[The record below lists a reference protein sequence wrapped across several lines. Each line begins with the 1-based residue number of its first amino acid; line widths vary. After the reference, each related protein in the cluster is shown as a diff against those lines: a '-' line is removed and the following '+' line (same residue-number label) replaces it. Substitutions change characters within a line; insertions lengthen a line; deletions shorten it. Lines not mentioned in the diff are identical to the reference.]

1 MRISDWSSDV
11 CSSDL
16 YLDAMRAKIAAV
28 TARLGELTNHVPGAE
43 VVVKPVEPWL
53 EASAGTAG
61 YFAPSADGS
70 RPGILYVNTR
80 NMRNLPI
87 YERSEE
93 RRVGKECVS
102 TCRSRWSPYHS
113 HKTII
118 KRQ

>member
-61 YFAPSADGS
+61 YFAPSAHGS
-70 RPGILYVNTR
+70 RPGILYVTTR
-80 NMRNLPI
+80 DMSHLPI
-87 YERSEE
+87 CGVSALAKQCGGERKGVGWGK
-93 RRVGKECVS
+93 RVSGS
-102 TCRSRWSPYHS
+102 GD
-113 HKTII
+113 
-118 KRQ
+118 